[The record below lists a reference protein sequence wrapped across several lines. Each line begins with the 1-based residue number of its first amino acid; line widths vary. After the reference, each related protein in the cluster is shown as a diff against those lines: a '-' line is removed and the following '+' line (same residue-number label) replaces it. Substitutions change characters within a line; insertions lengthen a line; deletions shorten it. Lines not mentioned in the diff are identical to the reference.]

1 MQSVTLPS
9 GLISK
14 QMIGDVEIR
23 IYFLSCLAQTSYIIF
38 HKKSA
43 VLIDPRRDVDSY
55 LTELEGYELRAIFL
69 THIHAD
75 FVAGH
80 KEMNI
85 RTGAPIFLGPIDK
98 SKVGFPLLR

>member
-23 IYFLSCLAQTSYIIF
+23 IYFLSCLAQTSYIIL

-75 FVAGH
+75 F
-80 KEMNI
+80 
-85 RTGAPIFLGPIDK
+85 LGPN
-98 SKVGFPLLR
+98 R